1 VDYTALSPEAL
12 VLVCSQSGN
21 VDAWEEFV
29 RRFHRLIA
37 TVVLRTARRWNE
49 NSPQV
54 IDDLVQETYLKIC
67 ADGCSLLRDFQPAHK
82 DSIYGYIKVITANL
96 VHDHFKASRSQKRR
110 GDAATD
116 SMEEVEGSEPM
127 PLASK
132 SVVETVERNIL
143 FQEIDACLRSIGQGP
158 NADRDRRIFWLYY
171 RLGLAASAI
180 ASLPT
185 IGLSTKGVESTLL
198 RLTRHVRQQFAL
210 GKQSK
215 ANEEGKIEGIRPG
228 ESF

>member
-12 VLVCSQSGN
+12 LRVCSQTGN

-29 RRFHRLIA
+29 RRFHRLIS

-67 ADGCSLLRDFQPAHK
+67 ADGCSLLREFQPAHK

-110 GDAATD
+110 GDTVSD
-116 SMEEVEGSEPM
+116 SMEAEGAEPLSL
-127 PLASK
+127 PSK
-132 SVVETVERNIL
+132 SSVERVERNIL
-143 FQEIDACLRSIGQGP
+143 LQEIDVCLRSMRQDA

-171 RLGLAASAI
+171 RLGLAANAI

-185 IGLSTKGVESTLL
+185 ISLSTKGVESTLL
-198 RLTRHVRQQFAL
+198 RLTRHVRQKLVRGA
-210 GKQSK
+210 QSK
-215 ANEEGKIEGIRPG
+215 AGKEERDKGIRPSD
-228 ESF
+228 SF